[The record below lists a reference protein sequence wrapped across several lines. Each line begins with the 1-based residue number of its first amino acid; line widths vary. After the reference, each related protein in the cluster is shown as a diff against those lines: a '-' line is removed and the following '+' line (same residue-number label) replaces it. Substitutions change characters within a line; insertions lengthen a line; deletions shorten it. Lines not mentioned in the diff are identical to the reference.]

1 MINHL
6 PVLLVTI
13 PLIAAPFCLILRQ
26 RELVRLFATAVAVG
40 CLLMS
45 LTIINHLMSTGET
58 ALHARHILYNT
69 AGWAPPMG
77 IELKVDLLN
86 AFILLIV
93 SGIATVVMPYGLGLP
108 NVSGPQGKE
117 YFFYAAMLL
126 CLCGLIG
133 ITVTG
138 DAFNVFVFVEI
149 ASLSSYTLIS
159 MGTTRNAKMAAF
171 SYLVMGTIGGTFIL
185 TGIGFLFAV
194 TGTLNM
200 IEITAR
206 LPAVLDSSTT
216 IVALAFITLGTCI
229 KLAVFPLYQWLPNA
243 YAYAPSKVSA
253 FLSATATKVSYY
265 VLLRVFFGLFGAGF
279 VFAKLGLDTVFMV
292 LGLVAMFVG
301 SIAAIYQE
309 NVKRLLAY
317 SSVAQIGYMILGL
330 SLLNQ
335 SGLTGGIIH
344 LFNHALMKCGLF
356 LAVGCIAYRIG
367 STQIADFGGLM
378 RKMPVT
384 MWAFIVGGLSL
395 IGVPGTVGFVSKWY
409 LVLGAMQAELY
420 SVAVLTLLS
429 SLLAV
434 IYIWRVVEV
443 AVFQKSETTK
453 EVNEAPISLLVP
465 TWALMIA
472 AVYFGFDTQLTV
484 DVAHNAIESLIY
496 GGPEAMREATAQAMG
511 FTFGGGK

>member
-1 MINHL
+1 MNSHL

-13 PLIAAPFCLILRQ
+13 PLIAAPFCVLIRH
-26 RELVRLFATAVAVG
+26 RELVRLFATAVAIG
-40 CLLMS
+40 CLYMS
-45 LTIINHLMSTGET
+45 LSIIVQLTSTGET
-58 ALHARHILYNT
+58 ALYARHMLYNT

-86 AFILLIV
+86 AFILLIL
-93 SGIATVVMPYGLGLP
+93 SGIATVVMPYGMGLP
-108 NVSGPQGKE
+108 KVSGPQGRE
-117 YFFYAAMLL
+117 YLFYAAMLL

-159 MGTTRNAKMAAF
+159 MGKTRNAKMAAF

-206 LPAVLDSSTT
+206 LPAALNSSTT
-216 IVALAFITLGTCI
+216 IVAFAFITLGTCI

-243 YAYAPSKVSA
+243 YTYAPSKVSA

-265 VLLRVFFGLFGAGF
+265 VLLRIFFGLFGAGF
-279 VFAKLGLDTVFMV
+279 VFTKLNLDDVFMT
-292 LGLVAMFVG
+292 LGILAMFIG
-301 SIAAIYQE
+301 SIAAIYQT

-344 LFNHALMKCGLF
+344 LFNHAIMKCGLF
-356 LAVGCIAYRIG
+356 LAVGCVAYRVG
-367 STQIADFGGLM
+367 STHIDDFAGLM

-384 MWAFIVGGLSL
+384 MWAFVIGGLSL

-434 IYIWRVVEV
+434 MYIWRVVEV
-443 AVFQKSETTK
+443 AVFQKPKVER
-453 EVNEAPISLLVP
+453 EVSEAPMSLLVP
-465 TWALMIA
+465 TWLMMLA
-472 AVYFGFDTQLTV
+472 AIYFGFDTELTV
-484 DVAHNAIESLIY
+484 EVAHDAIESLIY
-496 GGPEAMREATAQAMG
+496 SGPEAMREATAQAMG
-511 FTFGGGK
+511 FTFGGEK

>member
-1 MINHL
+1 MIDHL

-13 PLIAAPFCLILRQ
+13 PLMAAPICLLLRQ
-26 RELVRLFATAVAVG
+26 RELVRIFATAVSAG
-40 CLLMS
+40 CLLMA
-45 LTIINHLMSTGET
+45 LTIIGHLQAEGVD
-58 ALHARHILYNT
+58 ALHTKKILYDT
-69 AGWAPPMG
+69 AGWAPPLG
-77 IELKVDLLN
+77 IQLKVDMLN
-86 AFILLIV
+86 AFILLII

-108 NVSGPQGKE
+108 KTSGPQGKE

-138 DAFNVFVFVEI
+138 DAFNVFVFIEI

-159 MGTTRNAKMAAF
+159 MGNTRNAKMAAF

-185 TGIGFLFAV
+185 TGIGFLFAA

-200 IEITAR
+200 IEITNR

-243 YAYAPSKVSA
+243 YTYAPSKVSA

-265 VLLRVFFGLFGAGF
+265 VLLRVFFGLFGAAF
-279 VFAKLGLDTVFMV
+279 VFEKLNLDDIFMV

-301 SIAAIYQE
+301 SIAAIYQH

-335 SGLTGGIIH
+335 SGLTGGIVH

-378 RKMPVT
+378 RKMPIT
-384 MWAFIVGGLSL
+384 LWAFIVGGLSL

-443 AVFQKSETTK
+443 AVFQKPETDV
-453 EVNEAPISLLVP
+453 EVQEAPISMLVP
-465 TWALMIA
+465 TWILMIA

-484 DVAHNAIESLIY
+484 DVAHSAIESLVY
-496 GGPEAMREATAQAMG
+496 SGPEAIREATA
-511 FTFGGGK
+511 